1 MENPELTLQELK
13 ENMAFVGSVLNAEP
27 VTNEAFS
34 TFTKLLNVDYT
45 NYVNKNDALA
55 EEAAA
60 LLTLQN
66 VQKDLHYL
74 QQGGLKIGG
83 RRAEYLYGNSRAA

>member
-45 NYVNKNDALA
+45 NYANKN
-55 EEAAA
+55 
-60 LLTLQN
+60 
-66 VQKDLHYL
+66 
-74 QQGGLKIGG
+74 
-83 RRAEYLYGNSRAA
+83 